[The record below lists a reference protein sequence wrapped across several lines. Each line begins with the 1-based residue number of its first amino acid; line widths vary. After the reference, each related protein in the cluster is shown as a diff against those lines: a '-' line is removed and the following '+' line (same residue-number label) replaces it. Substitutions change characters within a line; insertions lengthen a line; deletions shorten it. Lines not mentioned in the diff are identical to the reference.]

1 MAYHARESQH
11 STSAH
16 PHPICA
22 GLASEIN
29 AIRATI
35 DLRYTKIDEIYE
47 GFSEFGFGKIGSEG
61 AKMFVTFGSNTSI
74 V

>member
-1 MAYHARESQH
+1 VQ
-11 STSAH
+11 
-16 PHPICA
+16 
-22 GLASEIN
+22 IN

-61 AKMFVTFGSNTSI
+61 AKNVCNLREQY
-74 V
+74 